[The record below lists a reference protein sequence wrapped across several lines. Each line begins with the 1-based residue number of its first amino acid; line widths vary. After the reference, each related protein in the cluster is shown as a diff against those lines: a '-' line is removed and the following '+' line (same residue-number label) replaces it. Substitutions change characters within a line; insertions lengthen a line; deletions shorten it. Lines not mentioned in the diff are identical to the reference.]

1 MVRTPRR
8 SFTTEFKEE
17 AVRLVLQEGL
27 SQSQV
32 ARDLDISVKS
42 LSNWIAQAQSGNLK
56 GSAALERL
64 TPDQRRIRELERE
77 LKIAKMERDPAK
89 AG

>member
-8 SFTTEFKEE
+8 SFTTGFKEE

-42 LSNWIAQAQSGNLK
+42 LSNWIAQAQ
-56 GSAALERL
+56 
-64 TPDQRRIRELERE
+64 
-77 LKIAKMERDPAK
+77 
-89 AG
+89 